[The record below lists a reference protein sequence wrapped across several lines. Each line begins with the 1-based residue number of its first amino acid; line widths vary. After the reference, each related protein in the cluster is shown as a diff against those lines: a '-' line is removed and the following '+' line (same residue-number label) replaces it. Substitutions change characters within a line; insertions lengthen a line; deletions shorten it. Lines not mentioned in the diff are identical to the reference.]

1 MVRSG
6 NAHELYEYD
15 AQLHF
20 QNRLVSPGDI
30 ALPFNHLAYEALLF
44 VPFSLL
50 SYRAA
55 YFALLGF
62 NLTGLAITFKLLRPG
77 MKNLAAIYRWLP
89 PAMFLAFLPIAAA
102 LLQGQDSILLL
113 TLLAAAL
120 VSLLSGWRSCRAGI
134 VQVSD
139 RDSNRTVVLDLA
151 PMAVRLRF
159 REFGPSRDSGINLAC
174 RHFSIHY
181 IRPLVDY
188 TGGRRT

>member
-77 MKNLAAIYRWLP
+77 MKNLAAIYRWYRLP
-89 PAMFLAFLPIAAA
+89 CSWHFF
-102 LLQGQDSILLL
+102 QSQ
-113 TLLAAAL
+113 
-120 VSLLSGWRSCRAGI
+120 
-134 VQVSD
+134 
-139 RDSNRTVVLDLA
+139 
-151 PMAVRLRF
+151 LRF
-159 REFGPSRDSGINLAC
+159 FKDRIQFCS
-174 RHFSIHY
+174 
-181 IRPLVDY
+181 
-188 TGGRRT
+188 